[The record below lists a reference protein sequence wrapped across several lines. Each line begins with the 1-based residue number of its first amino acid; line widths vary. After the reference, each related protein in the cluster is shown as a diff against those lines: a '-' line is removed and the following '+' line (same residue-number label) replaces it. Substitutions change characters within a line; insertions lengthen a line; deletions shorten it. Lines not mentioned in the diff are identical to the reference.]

1 MGRTLDCFCKGIE
14 SSQSQ
19 QSEEAIRDSY
29 DKCVPRFTTNHGHE
43 RLLWLFET
51 FCRS

>member
-19 QSEEAIRDSY
+19 QSEEAIPDSY
-29 DKCVPRFTTNHGHE
+29 DKCVPRFTTHHGCNNWTVIIRHY
-43 RLLWLFET
+43 
-51 FCRS
+51 